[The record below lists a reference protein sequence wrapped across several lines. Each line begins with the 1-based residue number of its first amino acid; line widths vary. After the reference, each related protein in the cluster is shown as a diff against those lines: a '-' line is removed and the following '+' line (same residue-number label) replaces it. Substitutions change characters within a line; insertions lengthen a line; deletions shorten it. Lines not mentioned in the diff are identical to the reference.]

1 MSRDELMITQIAL
14 SVALLS
20 FILLMVTHGEVG
32 RALVYS
38 FLIFIVSYSGVYGYY
53 VLYHH
58 ARHYMR
64 RREYEIRR
72 RAATEEQQRQDNEP
86 LRSASERIGL

>member
-20 FILLMVTHGEVG
+20 FILLMVTHAEVG
-32 RALVYS
+32 RALVHS
-38 FLIFIVSYSGVYGYY
+38 FLIFIISYSGVYGYY

-58 ARHYMR
+58 SRHYLRKREHEMR
-64 RREYEIRR
+64 RH
-72 RAATEEQQRQDNEP
+72 AAAEEQQRQDSER